1 MLSAVCVSTA
11 LCFCLTILAF
21 RNLVWRVAVCPLEMQ
36 LSCFRQTCR
45 LSSSLL
51 RHQAW
56 APGLD
61 RTVQVVSIPWN
72 RPLVAETWAPA
83 SCNTRAQLGRG
94 RGSRMVSKCS
104 SLAPAAVIAKRF
116 AKLFQWSKPSCKAG
130 EVVGV
135 GFAGFWGA
143 FFCVFV
149 ALGVEELSEGLGGWQ
164 EGGESQQPVPTPVQA
179 AVGSHPQTA
188 MPFVA

>member
-21 RNLVWRVAVCPLEMQ
+21 RNLVWRVAVSPLEMQ

-45 LSSSLL
+45 LSPSKL
-51 RHQAW
+51 RHRAW

-61 RTVQVVSIPWN
+61 RMVQVVSIPWN

-104 SLAPAAVIAKRF
+104 SLALAAVIAKPF
-116 AKLFQWSKPSCKAG
+116 AKLFQWSKPSYKAG

-143 FFCVFV
+143 FFLCVCCFR
-149 ALGVEELSEGLGGWQ
+149 GGRAQWRAGWLA
-164 EGGESQQPVPTPVQA
+164 GGRESQQPAPIPVQA
-179 AVGSHPQTA
+179 AMGSHPQTA
-188 MPFVA
+188 MLFVA